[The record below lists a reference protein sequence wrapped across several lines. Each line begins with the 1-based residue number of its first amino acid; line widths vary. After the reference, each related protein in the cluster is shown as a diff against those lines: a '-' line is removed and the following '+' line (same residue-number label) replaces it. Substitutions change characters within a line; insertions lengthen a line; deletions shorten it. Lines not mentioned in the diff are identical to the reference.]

1 MIAKN
6 MDDIEGEAV
15 DIFSQVRKKK
25 KILEVSPSKTTQQA
39 YGTLQKRSATQSALL
54 DTTPQAI
61 PHNKITVLDLRRR
74 GNLHPHKTG
83 PISTK
88 KVEKILNRY
97 SSFTTVDPSLSNM
110 GVLFPTTE

>member
-6 MDDIEGEAV
+6 MDDIEGEAT
-15 DIFSQVRKKK
+15 DIFSQVREKKK
-25 KILEVSPSKTTQQA
+25 LLGVSPSKTTQQA

-54 DTTPQAI
+54 HTTPQAV
-61 PHNKITVLDLRRR
+61 PHSKITVLDLHPR

-83 PISTK
+83 PISIE
-88 KVEKILNRY
+88 KVEEILNWY

>member
-1 MIAKN
+1 
-6 MDDIEGEAV
+6 MDDIEGEAT
-15 DIFSQVRKKK
+15 DIFNQVREKK

-39 YGTLQKRSATQSALL
+39 YGMLQKRSATQSALL
-54 DTTPQAI
+54 DTTPQAV
-61 PHNKITVLDLRRR
+61 PHSKITVLDLRPR

-83 PISTK
+83 PTSIE
-88 KVEKILNRY
+88 KVEEILNWY